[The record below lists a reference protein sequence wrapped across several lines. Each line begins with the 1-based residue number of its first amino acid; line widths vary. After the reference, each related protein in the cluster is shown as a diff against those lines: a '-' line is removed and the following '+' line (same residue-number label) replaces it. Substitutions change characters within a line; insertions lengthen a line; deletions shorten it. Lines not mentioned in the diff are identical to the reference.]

1 MTAELPWTSVGVAKG
16 YRGNSQVST
25 ASATAHGT
33 STANATVVFTAC
45 AAVLSTASATAH
57 GTSTANATVVFTACA
72 AVLSVAN
79 SVVPTMATH
88 GCPWQL
94 PPQSSD
100 SDTQYLTFPTI
111 LPQ

>member
-16 YRGNSQVST
+16 YRGNSQV
-25 ASATAHGT
+25 
-33 STANATVVFTAC
+33 
-45 AAVLSTASATAH
+45 STASATAH